1 METSTTITSSHD
13 NETTPLMGTVAN
25 GNSRKRWSMLVVFAI
40 NGFTSG
46 HILGGLIPAKKL
58 VSPHYRVNENS
69 IEWTSYVF
77 LLISPCL
84 LLPWCPITKKLRIR
98 KTFLL
103 VSMLHVGTKIFHMNA
118 YQENRFLVFLIGQL
132 PAVLAYSIMLP
143 ALTKCTAQWFSLRE
157 ITSVVAFSYFCCFFG
172 FAVTFPLEKYLIKDI
187 DIEYELKTIFLGQ
200 LVLTCFVFL
209 LTILLIR
216 DVDYE
221 ITVHQYNNTLWV
233 SLKELFRNRDF
244 VLMSQSYGIYCGI
257 GITLIFLVN
266 PLLGIKFS
274 KLQNKPSVDWIGFAL
289 TLVSY
294 LSTLIIGVWIDRF
307 RSYRSSAIMLNI
319 ASLATWLLFTLL
331 FFETETLFLLYAV
344 FIGLGLVSL
353 PYIYLGTEHA
363 VELSHPVD
371 ELVSSAFILSLGN
384 LYTFVFLL
392 PISILTEKG
401 YYKTLCLIILGLYV
415 LSSGLVIGSR
425 SMTRR
430 TLSEV
435 PHLRHDVTSQE
446 SGSSYQTNTSL

>member
-1 METSTTITSSHD
+1 METSTTTTITSSHD
-13 NETTPLMGTVAN
+13 NERIPLMGTVAN
-25 GNSRKRWSMLVVFAI
+25 RSSHKRWLILVICAL
-40 NGFTSG
+40 NSFTSG
-46 HILGGLIPAKKL
+46 HILGGMIPAKNL
-58 VSPHYRVNENS
+58 VSPHYNVNENS

-84 LLPWCPITKKLRIR
+84 LLPWSLITRKLRIR
-98 KTFLL
+98 KTLIL
-103 VSMLHVGTKIFHMNA
+103 VSMLHVGAKIFHINA

-132 PAVLAYSIMLP
+132 PAVLAYSLLLP
-143 ALTKCTAQWFSLRE
+143 VLTKCSAQWFPLRE
-157 ITSVVAFSYFCCFFG
+157 RTSAIAFSYFCCLFG

-187 DIEYELKTIFLGQ
+187 DIEYELKNFYLGQ
-200 LVLTCFVFL
+200 LILTCVVFL

-216 DVDYE
+216 DVDFE
-221 ITVHQYNNTLWV
+221 AATHQHNTLWM
-233 SLKELFRNRDF
+233 SLKELVCNRDF
-244 VLMSQSYGIYCGI
+244 VLISQSYGVYSGI

-274 KLQNKPSVDWIGFAL
+274 KQQNKPSVDWIGFAL

-363 VELSHPVD
+363 VELSYPVD

-384 LYTFVFLL
+384 LYTFIFLV
-392 PISILTEKG
+392 PISTLTKNG
-401 YYKTLCLIILGLYV
+401 YYKTSCLIILGLYV
-415 LSSGLVIGSR
+415 LSSALIIGSR
-425 SMTRR
+425 SLSRR
-430 TLSEV
+430 TTYETS
-435 PHLRHDVTSQE
+435 HLRHDVTQE